1 VVGAFAPAAPALA
14 ETVVAMGL
22 FLAFIV
28 AWGLLTVY
36 RSTLGAIAL
45 AIADRIEGVGIST
58 RIGSIHPLGPLADA
72 IRWADAQIDNG
83 LGFAVRNTQRGGTI
97 LFQLVTR
104 QLRAIGDTIGG
115 FAYDVSAALH
125 RIDTVT
131 IPNVTHSVYVRLHG
145 EIVDWRGYT
154 RRNLRRLDREV
165 AAVGA
170 IAAATLGQLGWMR
183 TRVRRIEGL
192 LAPAVFAGLVGK
204 SLNKLGL
211 RWIRC
216 PSLNRIERRHGCA
229 PWRLLELLLATTVP
243 ALVLGN
249 VCQLVKYAEAGAV
262 AVEPSL
268 SKLVATGEN
277 FVCGGDTDGPSGII
291 AADRHDSTHN
301 PSGWLAADLVG
312 SSV

>member
-1 VVGAFAPAAPALA
+1 MLAVFAPAAPALG
-14 ETVVAMGL
+14 ETVIAAGL
-22 FLAFIV
+22 FLAWIV
-28 AWGLLTVY
+28 AFGLLWVY
-36 RSTLGAIAL
+36 RSTLGAIAVGL
-45 AIADRIEGVGIST
+45 ANRIEDVGIPT
-58 RIGSIHPLGPLADA
+58 GIRRIHPFGPLADG
-72 IRWADAQIDNG
+72 IRWVDGEIDDG
-83 LGFAVRNTQRGGTI
+83 LAWAVRNTQRGAAI

-125 RIDTVT
+125 RVDTVT
-131 IPNVTHSVYVRLHG
+131 IPNATHSVYVRVHG

-165 AAVGA
+165 VAVGA

-216 PSLNRIERRHGCA
+216 PALNRIERRHGCA

-249 VCQLVKYAEAGAV
+249 ICQLVKYAEAGAV

-291 AADRHDSTHN
+291 ASDRADSTLR

>member
-1 VVGAFAPAAPALA
+1 VVGAAVPLAPVILETAGAVFVVLAWAVAL
-14 ETVVAMGL
+14 
-22 FLAFIV
+22 
-28 AWGLLTVY
+28 GLLVVY
-36 RSTLGAIAL
+36 RDTLGWIVL
-45 AIADRIEGVGIST
+45 KVADKIEGVGIST
-58 RIGSIHPLGPLADA
+58 RIGSIHPLDPLADVL
-72 IRWADAQIDNG
+72 RWADGQVRDL
-83 LGFAVRNTQRGGTI
+83 LGAAVANTERAAAA
-97 LFQLVTR
+97 LFHMVTQQLTA
-104 QLRAIGDTIGG
+104 LGDMIGG
-115 FAYDVSAALH
+115 LAYDLSAALH
-125 RIDTVT
+125 RIDTVA
-131 IPNVTHSVYVRLHG
+131 IPRAASHMYARAHG

-165 AAVGA
+165 AIVGA
-170 IAAATLGQLGWMR
+170 LAALSLAQLTWAR
-183 TRVRRIEGL
+183 TRLRRIEGL

-204 SLNKLGL
+204 SLDKLGL
-211 RWIRC
+211 RWLRC
-216 PSLNRIERRHGCA
+216 PSLNRIGRRHGCA

-291 AADRHDSTHN
+291 ASDRADSTLR